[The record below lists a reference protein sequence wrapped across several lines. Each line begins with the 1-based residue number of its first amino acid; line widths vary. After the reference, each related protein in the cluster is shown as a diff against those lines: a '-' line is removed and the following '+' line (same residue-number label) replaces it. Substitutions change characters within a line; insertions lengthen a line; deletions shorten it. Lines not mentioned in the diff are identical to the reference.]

1 MDRIASPGDEVGGFS
16 RQIWFFP
23 DESPLHKSA
32 TAEFSLF
39 STKQFPLPAQ
49 LQAARV
55 KPALQQQH

>member
-1 MDRIASPGDEVGGFS
+1 MDRIASPGNAVGGFS

-32 TAEFSLF
+32 TEEFSMF
-39 STKQFPLPAQ
+39 SARQFSLPAQ